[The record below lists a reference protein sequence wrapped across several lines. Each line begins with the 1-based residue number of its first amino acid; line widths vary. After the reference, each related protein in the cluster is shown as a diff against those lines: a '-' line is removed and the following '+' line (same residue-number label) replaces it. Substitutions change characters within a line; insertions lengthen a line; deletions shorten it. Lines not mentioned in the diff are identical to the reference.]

1 MGVIGAPGWPP
12 PQGDASK
19 FLFCRKIP
27 NSQGWSYFIPCKHL
41 HLLIDPQSAC
51 WASAPLTQA
60 MGRGQLWVPPPN
72 LTPASREP
80 PRPHPRCPAPAP
92 THPSPLSSGPPT
104 SSSLNSEGPST
115 HCSDLTLPPSPWAH
129 PPSPSKHTRNYRR
142 PGTSPQILRTHAQP
156 PCTLHSAVPRP
167 PWSSRG
173 HHFWVSAEMPSPLA
187 QSEDHNAT

>member
-1 MGVIGAPGWPP
+1 MLPSFSSAGRYLTLKAGHILYPANTCTSLLIHSLPAGLLHPSPRPWAEVSSGSP
-12 PQGDASK
+12 PQTSPLPPGS
-19 FLFCRKIP
+19 P
-27 NSQGWSYFIPCKHL
+27 QGH
-41 HLLIDPQSAC
+41 
-51 WASAPLTQA
+51 
-60 MGRGQLWVPPPN
+60 
-72 LTPASREP
+72 TPAALL
-80 PRPHPRCPAPAP
+80 PHPP
-92 THPSPLSSGPPT
+92 TPSPLSSGPPT

-115 HCSDLTLPPSPWAH
+115 HCSDLTLPLSPWAH